1 MITNNNF
8 AAMQVHQHLDALPQ
22 FTKSVITIGA
32 FDGVHKGHQ
41 KIIAALQQEAEKI
54 GGETVLIT
62 FHPHP
67 RKIVAG
73 NFSLQL
79 INTLEEKIDLLSKF
93 PIDHLVIVPFTSG
106 FAEQS
111 AVSYIRNFLVE
122 KFHPHTI
129 IIGYD
134 HQFGKDRQGNF
145 RLLEQMAPVYH
156 YKLIEIPEHVANE
169 VVISSTKIRKALLES
184 DVKTANELLGY
195 PFFFTG
201 KVVNG
206 DKLGRELGYPTANLE
221 YTNSDKIHLG
231 QGVYAVYVIV
241 NDDEKKGMLSIGTR
255 PTIGEGDEKV
265 EVNIFDFDEEIYG
278 QEITVIV
285 KKYLRPQVKYN
296 TLYELEKQ
304 LAQDKKDSLE
314 AL

>member
-1 MITNNNF
+1 
-8 AAMQVHQHLDALPQ
+8 MQVHQHLDALPH

-32 FDGVHKGHQ
+32 FDGMHKGHQ
-41 KIIAALQQEAEKI
+41 KILAALQEEAKRV
-54 GGETVLIT
+54 GGETVIIT

-73 NFSLQL
+73 NFSLQM
-79 INTLEEKIDLLSKF
+79 INTLEEKIDLLNRYV
-93 PIDHLVIVPFTSG
+93 IDHLVVVPFTPH

-111 AVSYIRNFLVE
+111 AESYIRNFLVE

-129 IIGYD
+129 VIGYD
-134 HQFGKDRQGNF
+134 HQFGKDRKGNF
-145 RLLEQMAPVYH
+145 DLLQQMAPTYN
-156 YKLIEIPEHVANE
+156 YNLIEIPKHVTSE
-169 VVISSTKIRKALLES
+169 IVISSTQIRRALLES
-184 DVKTANELLGY
+184 NVEKANHLLGY

-231 QGVYAVYVIV
+231 QGVYAVYVKLK
-241 NDDEKKGMLSIGTR
+241 DAQKKGMLSIGTR

-278 QEITVIV
+278 QEITVTAV
-285 KKYLRPQVKYN
+285 KYLRPQEKYS
-296 TLYELEKQ
+296 TLQQLVNQ
-304 LAQDKKDSLE
+304 LAKDKEESLKV
-314 AL
+314 L

>member
-1 MITNNNF
+1 
-8 AAMQVHQHLDALPQ
+8 MQVHQHLEALPR
-22 FTKSVITIGA
+22 FHNSVITIGA

-41 KIIAALQQEAEKI
+41 KIIAALQQEAEKT

-79 INTLEEKIDLLSKF
+79 INTLEEKIDLLSKL
-93 PIDHLVIVPFTSG
+93 PIDHLVIVPFTPH

-111 AVSYIRNFLVE
+111 AESYIRNFLVE

-134 HQFGKDRQGNF
+134 HQFGKDRRGNF
-145 RLLEQMAPVYH
+145 KLLEQMAPVYH

-184 DVKTANELLGY
+184 DVETANELLGY

-206 DKLGRELGYPTANLE
+206 DKLGRQLGYPTANLE

-231 QGVYAVYVIV
+231 QGVYAAYVIV

-296 TLYELEKQ
+296 NLYELEKQ
-304 LAQDKKDSLE
+304 LAQDKVDSLE

>member
-1 MITNNNF
+1 
-8 AAMQVHQHLDALPQ
+8 MQVHQHLDALPR
-22 FTKSVITIGA
+22 FKKSVITIGA

-41 KIIAALQQEAEKI
+41 KIIAAMQQEAQKI
-54 GGETVLIT
+54 EGETVLVT

-79 INTLEEKIDLLSKF
+79 INTLEEKIDLLSKH
-93 PIDHLVIVPFTSG
+93 PIDHLVIVPFTAG

-111 AVSYIRNFLVE
+111 AESYIRNFLVE

-134 HQFGKDRQGNF
+134 HQFGKDRKGNF
-145 RLLEQMAPVYH
+145 QLLEAMAPVYN
-156 YKLIEIPEHVANE
+156 YNLIEIPEYLANE
-169 VVISSTKIRKALLES
+169 VVISSTKIRKAILES
-184 DVKTANELLGY
+184 DVATANELLGY

-221 YTNSDKIHLG
+221 YINSDKIHLG
-231 QGVYAVYVIV
+231 QGVYAVYVVV
-241 NDDEKKGMLSIGTR
+241 NDDEKKGMLSIGNR
-255 PTIGEGDEKV
+255 PTIDAGDEKV
-265 EVNIFDFDEEIYG
+265 EVNIFDFDQEIYG

-285 KKYLRPQVKYN
+285 KKYLRAQEKYN
-296 TLYELEKQ
+296 SLQELEKQ
-304 LAQDKKDSLE
+304 LALDKEESLKV
-314 AL
+314 L